1 MVGGRAGG
9 VPRAA
14 LIAGGRAAAGFLAP
28 AGLIVGGRAAGG
40 VARAG
45 FDRGRAAPPAPRE
58 LLLLLH

>member
-45 FDRGRAAPPAPRE
+45 LIAGGPRRRRPA
-58 LLLLLH
+58 